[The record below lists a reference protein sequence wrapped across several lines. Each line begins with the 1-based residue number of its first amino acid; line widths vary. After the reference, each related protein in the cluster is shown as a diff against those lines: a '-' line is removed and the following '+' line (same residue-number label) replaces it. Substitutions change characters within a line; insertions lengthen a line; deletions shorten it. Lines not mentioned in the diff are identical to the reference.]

1 MIKNIV
7 LTVLLVSLTNSVSA
21 KNSLATV
28 VIDTLLTYEN
38 VTYTVTANENN
49 LHVNIS
55 TSDEKTMM
63 SMLKLGV
70 SVFFDIKGKKK
81 QNVYVKYPSEPII
94 QHQIQQRQQGRSKLS
109 DRSSRSEATSIEE
122 DEANRKKRITD
133 ILEND
138 YSQNAEYSYFGDAV
152 DFHILMN
159 TLGISAAF
167 TYNEEEGLLEYDL
180 TLPKSKI
187 NTDDNKDLL
196 KLTIGIKTIKEKR
209 ERNNKEGIQGNIGGI
224 SLDSQQ
230 RGGRSGS
237 GQAGGRSG
245 GGQRGQRGGPPNARD
260 QSKTSHVLLNFWF
273 KADS

>member
-38 VTYTVTANENN
+38 VTYTVTSNENN

-70 SVFFDIKGKKK
+70 SLFFDIKGKKK

-94 QHQIQQRQQGRSKLS
+94 QHQIQQRQQERSKLS